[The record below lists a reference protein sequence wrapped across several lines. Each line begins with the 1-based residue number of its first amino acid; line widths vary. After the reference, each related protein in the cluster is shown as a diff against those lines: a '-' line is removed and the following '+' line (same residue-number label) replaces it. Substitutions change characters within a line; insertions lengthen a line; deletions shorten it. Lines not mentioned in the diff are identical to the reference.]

1 MRCTWK
7 TALRLDAAC
16 AAATGGRSVP
26 VAAARAAS
34 AVPAMHLK
42 DRVEAGRGL
51 RRCYRDRGVSVAAA
65 RAASAVHTVYLEDR
79 VEAGRGLRR
88 CYRDRGVSVAAA
100 RAASAVHA
108 VHLEDRVGGA
118 CGVPGRPRRGRTRL
132 AVRVQACS
140 SRLCSST
147 NCWVS
152 LCRGSR
158 WISGMFSSWDSRIFT
173 ELLRYTGSTGNPSAM
188 SSSSI
193 C

>member
-1 MRCTWK
+1 MRCTCT

-16 AAATGGRSVP
+16 AAATG
-26 VAAARAAS
+26 
-34 AVPAMHLK
+34 
-42 DRVEAGRGL
+42 
-51 RRCYRDRGVSVAAA
+51 DRGVSVAAA
-65 RAASAVHTVYLEDR
+65 RAASAVHAGHLEYR

-108 VHLEDRVGGA
+108 VYLEDRVEAGRGLRRCYRGSRCFCSSGASRVGGA